1 MNWDAGDQMLSV
13 IATPECLPGK
23 EQDMP
28 IERSNLRLSDLKTRT
43 PTATR
48 LMNVKLPIEVATAVD
63 RLSKQLNASKT
74 QVVIALLNEALA
86 GAQKKRK
93 H

>member
-1 MNWDAGDQMLSV
+1 
-13 IATPECLPGK
+13 
-23 EQDMP
+23 MP
-28 IERSNLRLSDLKTRT
+28 IERSNLRLSDLKTRV

-48 LMNVKLPIEVATAVD
+48 LMNVKLPIDVAAAVD
-63 RLSKQLNASKT
+63 RLSKQLNTSKT

-93 H
+93 R